1 MRYFFQNDSV
11 LNNKNCYKTEPIQIG
26 TASEDELFGRI
37 SHLMEITSGR
47 ITRAELA
54 DQLHYSGNYINQ
66 IVNKFTGMS
75 IFEYGTSIVMQKT
88 EYYLASTDQTIS
100 QIIELLGYSDRTHFY
115 KLFEKEFGMTPRE
128 YRKSKMKKE

>member
-1 MRYFFQNDSV
+1 
-11 LNNKNCYKTEPIQIG
+11 
-26 TASEDELFGRI
+26 
-37 SHLMEITSGR
+37 MEITSGR

-115 KLFEKEFGMTPRE
+115 KLFDFIIQGCFF
-128 YRKSKMKKE
+128 SL